1 MNRRDLQK
9 EVSQI
14 AEEEFQAKEQ
24 KMMPGKDAREKMK
37 QYVSK
42 ETMKTTETTK
52 RRDATCRNRKLHFA
66 QFLKRMDSEKKD
78 EETCFVFDMDG
89 TLLDL
94 EPLHFKAWREAVRD
108 TRIVLSEE
116 FFNGMIGIP
125 TRDCAEMICSHIK
138 NELNISIDPENLM
151 KRKSSMFFK
160 VAKDARAF
168 KGVEESLRL
177 VKQSGFKIGFC
188 TGSTREIADTMLS
201 KCGIA
206 TYFPSYLR
214 VTADDFKN
222 GKPRPQP
229 YRLAAKRCCMRVEQ
243 CIAFEDSPA
252 GCKSASSAGFKYVLG
267 VLTSY
272 DKKSLRNA
280 GATRVFKSTKD
291 AVLWA
296 LKKFNNSLKKTL
308 DVPKHLKSSPKR
320 LVVCDFDWSLVN
332 ENSDTYVLDVLDS
345 SLRDY
350 MKTLRKDKPEKYVL
364 CRSIFAMI
372 QQLLQQQQQ
381 VRKRLLD
388 SSDGSLCGKIV
399 CIW

>member
-1 MNRRDLQK
+1 MNRRDVQRRISK
-9 EVSQI
+9 I
-14 AEEEFQAKEQ
+14 AEEEFQAKE
-24 KMMPGKDAREKMK
+24 KKIMSGKEATDKMK
-37 QYVSK
+37 RYDNIDRM
-42 ETMKTTETTK
+42 MKTTKTTK
-52 RRDATCRNRKLHFA
+52 RSDETGRNRKLHFS
-66 QFLKRMDSEKKD
+66 QWMKEMEIRGEN
-78 EETCFVFDMDG
+78 ENVCFVFDMDG

-94 EPLHFKAWREAVRD
+94 EPLHFEAWREAVRD

-116 FFNGMIGIP
+116 FFNRMIGIP
-125 TRDCAEMICSHIK
+125 TRDCAQMICSHIK
-138 NELNISIDPENLM
+138 EKLDITMDPDIVM
-151 KRKSSMFFK
+151 KRKSNMFFR

-168 KGVEESLRL
+168 EGVKEALRL
-177 VKQSGFKIGFC
+177 VRNAGFKIGFC

-201 KCGIA
+201 RCGIA

-272 DKKSLRNA
+272 DEKLLRNA
-280 GATRVFKSTKD
+280 GATHIFKSTKD

-296 LKKFNNSLKKTL
+296 LKKFNNSLKKKTL
-308 DVPKHLKSSPKR
+308 DVPKHLKSSRKH

-350 MKTLRKDKPEKYVL
+350 MKTLRKDKPEKYV
-364 CRSIFAMI
+364 CVVRS
-372 QQLLQQQQQ
+372 LQ
-381 VRKRLLD
+381 
-388 SSDGSLCGKIV
+388 
-399 CIW
+399 

>member
-1 MNRRDLQK
+1 MNRRDVQRRISK
-9 EVSQI
+9 I
-14 AEEEFQAKEQ
+14 AEEEFQAKE
-24 KMMPGKDAREKMK
+24 KKIMSGMEATDKMK
-37 QYVSK
+37 RYDNIDGM
-42 ETMKTTETTK
+42 MKTTKTTK
-52 RRDATCRNRKLHFA
+52 RSDETGRNRKLHFS
-66 QFLKRMDSEKKD
+66 QWMKEMEIRGEN
-78 EETCFVFDMDG
+78 ENVCFVFDMDG

-94 EPLHFKAWREAVRD
+94 EPLHFEAWREAVRD

-125 TRDCAEMICSHIK
+125 TRDCAQMICSHIK
-138 NELNISIDPENLM
+138 EKLDITIDPDIVM
-151 KRKSSMFFK
+151 KRKSNMFFR

-168 KGVEESLRL
+168 EGVKEALRL
-177 VKQSGFKIGFC
+177 VRNAGFKIGFC

-201 KCGIA
+201 RCGIA

-229 YRLAAKRCCMRVEQ
+229 YRLAAKRCCASEEQ

-252 GCKSASSAGFKYVLG
+252 GCKSASSAGFQYVLG

-272 DKKSLRNA
+272 DEKALRNA
-280 GATRVFKSTKD
+280 GATHIFKSTKD

-296 LKKFNNSLKKTL
+296 LKNSKKKTVL
-308 DVPKHLKSSPKR
+308 VPRPVARRKCQH

-345 SLRDY
+345 SLREY
-350 MKTLRKDKPEKYVL
+350 MSMLRKEKPERYVFCCL
-364 CRSIFAMI
+364 ISFHIFTTTTTG
-372 QQLLQQQQQ
+372 LEK
-381 VRKRLLD
+381 VVGRL
-388 SSDGSLCGKIV
+388 
-399 CIW
+399 